1 MLKMRHGKVY
11 DVSTLKGAYE
21 MYLTYKGETYTKWVV
36 NPAYLYDEGEELVDM
51 VIELWGLDNCKEVRD
66 ILYEDLD
73 FEWVERAYLPVHVE
87 QRLQEE
93 ESYLVEEIDYEY

>member
-1 MLKMRHGKVY
+1 MFKARHGKVY
-11 DVSTLKGAYE
+11 DVTTLKGAYE
-21 MYLTYKGETYTKWVV
+21 VYITYRGETYTAWVV
-36 NPAYLYDEGEELVDM
+36 NPADLYNESEKLVDL
-51 VIELWGLDNCKEVRD
+51 VIELWGMKNCKEVRD

-87 QRLQEE
+87 QRLREE

>member
-1 MLKMRHGKVY
+1 MIRRFRGKTY
-11 DVSTLKGAYE
+11 DVTTLKGTYE

-51 VIELWGLDNCKEVRD
+51 VIELWGMKNCKEVRD

-73 FEWVERAYLPVHVE
+73 FEWVERAYVPAHVE
-87 QRLQEE
+87 QRLREE